1 MNTGT
6 YQNPILYADY
16 SDPDAIRVGED
27 YYMVASSF
35 YISSGVPLLHSRD
48 LVHWEIINYCVPALP
63 LRNMTGRLMVREPG
77 RHPSGIIRESF
88 CIYSTAG

>member
-1 MNTGT
+1 MQTT
-6 YQNPILYADY
+6 PIRMQ
-16 SDPDAIRVGED
+16 SGSGKIIT
-27 YYMVASSF
+27 VASSF
-35 YISSGVPLLHSRD
+35 TYLPGVPLLHSRD